1 MKKFGFTLAEIA
13 IVIACVGVLAAIML
27 SSLDGLQP
35 DKEKVMFKKAYQITE
50 RAVGEL
56 VNDES
61 VYPYDPNAFGFY
73 NKEKAMVEGTNIEF
87 EGDYKFCCFF
97 ARKLNVYAD
106 PEECKAPAAAAAK
119 IDPTLL
125 AVAGGHEEDP
135 EDPADPADPASPAT
149 PVKENKYNDANDPK
163 GKTCIFQTTDS
174 ISWVVESD
182 FEKGSKS
189 SIQIRVDVNGA
200 EEHSGKQPNSRAES
214 PNRDVYD
221 IFVDFDGRVRVTG
234 EKEIEFLRSH
244 TPNKR

>member
-1 MKKFGFTLAEIA
+1 MKKFGFTLAEIV
-13 IVIACVGVLAAIML
+13 IVIACVGVLATIML

-73 NKEKAMVEGTNIEF
+73 NKEKAMVEGTDIEF

-106 PEECKAPAAAAAK
+106 PEECKPPVAATPEADPADPAAPA
-119 IDPTLL
+119 
-125 AVAGGHEEDP
+125 
-135 EDPADPADPASPAT
+135 DPADPADPTDPAA
-149 PVKENKYNDANDPK
+149 PVKENEYNDAADPK

-174 ISWVVESD
+174 VSWVVESD

-200 EEHSGKQPNSRAES
+200 EEHKGKQPNSREES
-214 PNRDVYD
+214 PIRDVFD
-221 IFVDFDGRVRVTG
+221 IFVDFDGRVRVEG

-244 TPNKR
+244 SPNKR

>member
-106 PEECKAPAAAAAK
+106 PEECTAPAAA
-119 IDPTLL
+119 T
-125 AVAGGHEEDP
+125 P
-135 EDPADPADPASPAT
+135 EVDPADPAAPASPAT

>member
-106 PEECKAPAAAAAK
+106 PEECKPVAAAA
-119 IDPTLL
+119 
-125 AVAGGHEEDP
+125 P
-135 EDPADPADPASPAT
+135 EVDPADPAAPASPAT